1 MQNREDLH
9 TAIRNILLPH
19 PYYVVRWWVEERE
32 AGYEEILEE
41 AVDWVHQ
48 EGLGSSEADLKAVV
62 KEVLDKII
70 QEGEN
75 FYKKYER
82 MARDVIRCEI
92 LAVDEEDERKWATFL
107 GSPYTSYFE
116 IVQWAVWRVEE
127 WAAAVELK
135 DLSPEESVV
144 YFLRG
149 RLLRDMVEDVLSEI
163 EVDATSKRAK
173 EIMGV
178 YIEKEIKKLFKKLE
192 KGELCISSSEEFREI
207 LKTRLLEQD
216 IFAKVKEEL
225 TEECFDWRAI
235 EDKSN
240 DLFDEALDYNLEK
253 ELKEKATQEAVK
265 FLKAFE
271 AGEVI
276 VSDIEDFRALLQE
289 HIANYFR
296 ETFPKAKR
304 ELINLIAE
312 EIANSLTEANKDTIQ
327 SIIYLRK
334 QAIENIHRISL

>member
-62 KEVLDKII
+62 KAVLDKII
-70 QEGEN
+70 QEGEA

-82 MARDVIRCEI
+82 RARDFIRQL
-92 LAVDEEDERKWATFL
+92 LAFDEEEEREWATLL
-107 GSPYTSYFE
+107 GSGPYTSYPE
-116 IVQWAVWRVEE
+116 IVQRAVWRVEE
-127 WAAAVELK
+127 WSTAVELK

-149 RLLRDMVEDVLSEI
+149 MLLKHMVAEVLNEI
-163 EVDATSKRAK
+163 EANVASATSERAK

-178 YIEKEIKKLFKKLE
+178 YAEKEIKKLFKKLE

-216 IFAKVKEEL
+216 IFAKVEEEL
-225 TEECFDWRAI
+225 REEGFIWHAI
-235 EDKSN
+235 EDKFT
-240 DLFDEALDYNLEK
+240 DLLDEALDYTLEK
-253 ELKEKATQEAVK
+253 EEIKTIISKFVQEY
-265 FLKAFE
+265 
-271 AGEVI
+271 
-276 VSDIEDFRALLQE
+276 LQQQ
-289 HIANYFR
+289 IAQ
-296 ETFPKAKR
+296 
-304 ELINLIAE
+304 NLW
-312 EIANSLTEANKDTIQ
+312 Q
-327 SIIYLRK
+327 
-334 QAIENIHRISL
+334 ISL

>member
-41 AVDWVHQ
+41 AVYLVHQ
-48 EGLGSSEADLKAVV
+48 KGLGSSEADLKAVV

-70 QEGEN
+70 QEGEV
-75 FYKKYER
+75 FYKTYER
-82 MARDVIRCEI
+82 MARDFLRHI
-92 LAVDEEDERKWATFL
+92 LAFDEEDEREWATLL
-107 GSPYTSYFE
+107 GSGPYTSYPE
-116 IVQWAVWRVEE
+116 IVQRAVWRVDE

-240 DLFDEALDYNLEK
+240 DLLDEALDYILEK
-253 ELKEKATQEAVK
+253 EEIKTIISKFVQEY
-265 FLKAFE
+265 
-271 AGEVI
+271 
-276 VSDIEDFRALLQE
+276 LQQQ
-289 HIANYFR
+289 IAQ
-296 ETFPKAKR
+296 
-304 ELINLIAE
+304 NLW
-312 EIANSLTEANKDTIQ
+312 
-327 SIIYLRK
+327 
-334 QAIENIHRISL
+334 RISL

>member
-41 AVDWVHQ
+41 AVYLVHQ

-70 QEGEN
+70 QEGEV
-75 FYKKYER
+75 FYKTYER
-82 MARDVIRCEI
+82 RARDFIRQI
-92 LAVDEEDERKWATFL
+92 LAFDEEDEREWATLL
-107 GSPYTSYFE
+107 GSGPYTSYPE
-116 IVQWAVWRVEE
+116 IVQRAVWRVDE

-163 EVDATSKRAK
+163 EVDATSERAK

-235 EDKSN
+235 EDKST
-240 DLFDEALDYNLEK
+240 DLLDEALDYILEK
-253 ELKEKATQEAVK
+253 EEIKTIISKFVQEY
-265 FLKAFE
+265 
-271 AGEVI
+271 
-276 VSDIEDFRALLQE
+276 LQQQ
-289 HIANYFR
+289 IAQ
-296 ETFPKAKR
+296 
-304 ELINLIAE
+304 NLW
-312 EIANSLTEANKDTIQ
+312 
-327 SIIYLRK
+327 
-334 QAIENIHRISL
+334 RISL

>member
-1 MQNREDLH
+1 MQNREGLH

-41 AVDWVHQ
+41 AVYLVHQ

-70 QEGEN
+70 QEGEV
-75 FYKKYER
+75 FYKTYER
-82 MARDVIRCEI
+82 RARDFIRQI
-92 LAVDEEDERKWATFL
+92 LAFDEEDEREWATLL
-107 GSPYTSYFE
+107 GSGPYTSYPE
-116 IVQWAVWRVEE
+116 IVQRAVWRVDE

-163 EVDATSKRAK
+163 EVDATSERAK

-235 EDKSN
+235 EDKST
-240 DLFDEALDYNLEK
+240 DLLDEALDYILEK
-253 ELKEKATQEAVK
+253 EEIKTIISKFVQEY
-265 FLKAFE
+265 
-271 AGEVI
+271 
-276 VSDIEDFRALLQE
+276 LQQQ
-289 HIANYFR
+289 IAQ
-296 ETFPKAKR
+296 
-304 ELINLIAE
+304 NLW
-312 EIANSLTEANKDTIQ
+312 
-327 SIIYLRK
+327 
-334 QAIENIHRISL
+334 RISL